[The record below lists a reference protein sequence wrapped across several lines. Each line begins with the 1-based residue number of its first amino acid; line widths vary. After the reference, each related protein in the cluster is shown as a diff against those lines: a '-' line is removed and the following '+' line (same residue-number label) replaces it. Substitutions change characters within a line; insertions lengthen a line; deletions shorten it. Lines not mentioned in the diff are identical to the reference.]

1 MFYYHLHLNIWQHF
15 SVLDII
21 VKNATFEKEI
31 NLKKTKLINLMILPD
46 QKSQNKKWWKALAY
60 ENVNKFLKGRQ
71 KVVNDIR
78 KKTIF

>member
-1 MFYYHLHLNIWQHF
+1 
-15 SVLDII
+15 
-21 VKNATFEKEI
+21 
-31 NLKKTKLINLMILPD
+31 MILPD
-46 QKSQNKKWWKALAY
+46 QKSQNKKWWKTLAY